1 MLITYVYIM
10 RAIFPEK
17 INSTSIIIIFMNGKE
32 IYSIKNDFKNIRY
45 IHSFA
50 FVISLQL
57 SLLRA
62 RSLYTLSSS
71 KCKSQKSIHTA
82 FCSRICTYSYRNSSY
97 FSYYHR
103 KVQPLVTNSLRKISS
118 SIQTKALILHSSFA
132 LRVVRCNNSCYE
144 SLITYRV
151 RF

>member
-17 INSTSIIIIFMNGKE
+17 KVNSTSIIIIFMNGKE
-32 IYSIKNDFKNIRY
+32 INSIKNYFKNIRY

-62 RSLYTLSSS
+62 RVLSILFLPRNVNRKNPFTLHFARVFALTAIEIVHISLIIIE
-71 KCKSQKSIHTA
+71 K
-82 FCSRICTYSYRNSSY
+82 FSRLLQTHYG
-97 FSYYHR
+97 
-103 KVQPLVTNSLRKISS
+103 KSLRPYKP
-118 SIQTKALILHSSFA
+118 KH
-132 LRVVRCNNSCYE
+132 
-144 SLITYRV
+144 
-151 RF
+151 